1 MNPPAAVILDILLPG
16 ADGWEI
22 LREFKADPGLRDLP
36 VVIVTVLDERGLGL
50 ALGAVDYF
58 LKPVDPKA
66 LLDRLARYTFT
77 TKVKSRIV
85 KVLAIDDDPG
95 ALDLVEAALRPEGFE
110 VVRAESGREGIDRA
124 KDEPFELIVCD
135 LVMPDL
141 DGFDVVAALKA
152 DSATREIPILILTA
166 HSMTDS
172 DRIRLNGQILG
183 IVDKGEEGAEG
194 LRRWLARL
202 TPPPTQSAA

>member
-1 MNPPAAVILDILLPG
+1 
-16 ADGWEI
+16 
-22 LREFKADPGLRDLP
+22 
-36 VVIVTVLDERGLGL
+36 
-50 ALGAVDYF
+50 
-58 LKPVDPKA
+58 
-66 LLDRLARYTFT
+66 
-77 TKVKSRIV
+77 
-85 KVLAIDDDPG
+85 
-95 ALDLVEAALRPEGFE
+95 
-110 VVRAESGREGIDRA
+110 
-124 KDEPFELIVCD
+124 
-135 LVMPDL
+135 MPDL